1 MGGSGESR
9 AIRIAVVDDHEAI
22 RIGVRQAFAGDP
34 AIDVVTDA
42 ATVDGMLATAS
53 GALAAG
59 EGAGADG
66 GAHVLDVVMLDLR
79 LRDGSSPARNAE
91 QVRDATGAV
100 VVAYTSGEHP
110 YLIRLAARSG
120 IAAVVRKSEPVAALR
135 EALLA
140 ASAGQGIMSAD
151 LAAAIHSDPEITDA
165 RLSPQEQRVLELF
178 ADGLKTQVVAS
189 ELGIATG
196 TVEDYV
202 RRIRSKYSSSGRPA
216 HTKIDLYKRALE
228 DGLLPVPGADL

>member
-1 MGGSGESR
+1 MGDSAESR

-22 RIGVRQAFAGDP
+22 RVGVRQAFAGDP

-42 ATVDGMLATAS
+42 ATVDEMLATAS
-53 GALAAG
+53 EAPAASD
-59 EGAGADG
+59 GAGAE
-66 GAHVLDVVMLDLR
+66 ALDVVMLDLR

-91 QVRDATGAV
+91 RVREATGAV

-120 IAAVVRKSEPVAALR
+120 ITALVRKSEPVAALR

-140 ASAGQGIMSAD
+140 AAAGQAVMSAD